1 MLEIRIDPI
10 IFQIGSFVVSW
21 HGLFSVVAVAVAVLL
36 VARWAPRYS
45 LSVDSVYETAIWV
58 IIGGVLGARVVA
70 IFDDLGYY
78 GSNPL
83 QLVAIWRG
91 GVAIWGG
98 ILGGLVGG
106 VLYAR
111 YAKLPVGRLAD
122 LIAPALF
129 LAMAIGRIG
138 DIINGEHCTE
148 LTNAWWGFVYTHQNS
163 AARACYNVIPN
174 PSMHPGVV
182 YEMLW
187 DLVVVGILWFGL
199 RDRIRPEGM
208 LFTAGLALYSFGRFF
223 ILFYHGRTPD
233 VILTIAHS
241 YPDYVGDLNEAQL
254 ICLAV
259 LLFAVPLL
267 AMRARLG
274 RKEIPDFGTPSSP
287 PRPRAERRR
296 RSSGR

>member
-21 HGLFSVVAVAVAVLL
+21 HGLFSVIAVGIAVLL
-36 VARWAPRYS
+36 VARWAPRYG
-45 LSVDSVYETAIWV
+45 LSPDSIYETAIWA
-58 IIGGVLGARVVA
+58 IIGGVLGARVIA
-70 IFDDLGYY
+70 IFDDLSYY

-122 LIAPALF
+122 VTAPALF

-138 DIINGEHCTE
+138 DIINGEHCAE
-148 LTNAWWGFVYTHQNS
+148 LTNAWWGFVYTHPDS
-163 AARACYNVIPN
+163 AARSCYSVIPS
-174 PSMHPGVV
+174 PAMHPGVL

-187 DLVVVGILWFGL
+187 DLIVVGILWFGL
-199 RDRIRPEGM
+199 RDRLRPEGM
-208 LFTAGLALYSFGRFF
+208 LFAAGLALYSFGRFF

-233 VILTIAHS
+233 VTLTIARS

-259 LLFAVPLL
+259 LLFVVPFL
-267 AMRARLG
+267 ALRAHLG
-274 RKEIPDFGTPSSP
+274 RKEVPSLGAPSHP
-287 PRPRAERRR
+287 ARPRAERRR
-296 RSSGR
+296 RSLGR